1 MAKLYIIAGHGAGD
15 PGACAGGQTEEE
27 RVRALASVIKQR
39 GGSDVEVL
47 DTSRNWYA
55 DGGIN
60 KLTLPKGAMLIE
72 LHRDYA
78 AESARGAHV
87 IIYGG
92 FDADEF
98 DKALAAKLSAILPGR
113 SQTIVKR
120 TDLAN
125 PKRAANRGIN
135 YRLAEVGF
143 ISNAEDRSIFDTRI
157 TEIADAI
164 LEAAGIGPSGSA
176 SAPSTPAQKPA
187 AKPSAPSAS
196 KSGEKTGTGFG
207 GTYRCTVSSL
217 NVRDAPTLGG
227 NVVASYSKG
236 QTVVLDDWYKIA
248 DGWVWGRYT
257 GASSGK
263 KRYVAVGK
271 PTGGPAA
278 DDYLLKV

>member
-15 PGACAGGQTEEE
+15 PGACAAGQTEAE
-27 RVRALASVIKQR
+27 RVRALAAVIKQR
-39 GGSDVEVL
+39 GGSAVEVL

-60 KLTLPKGAMLIE
+60 SLSLPKGAMLLE
-72 LHRDYA
+72 LHRDSA
-78 AESARGAHV
+78 TESARGAHV

-92 FDADEF
+92 FEADDF

-120 TDLAN
+120 NDMAN

-143 ISNAEDRSIFDTRI
+143 ISNPEDRTVFDSRTE
-157 TEIADAI
+157 EIADAI
-164 LEAAGIGPSGSA
+164 LSAAGIVPSGSA
-176 SAPSTPAQKPA
+176 APAPSKPA
-187 AKPSAPSAS
+187 TPSPLAPTN
-196 KSGEKTGTGFG
+196 GEHTGTGFG
-207 GTYRCTVSSL
+207 GRYRCTVDGLRVRTAPSL
-217 NVRDAPTLGG
+217 SGS
-227 NVVASYSKG
+227 VVASYNKG

-257 GASSGK
+257 GAQSGQ